1 MKNTFLLIL
10 SIALSW
16 SLQASN
22 ANRYVLWYDA
32 PAKNWN
38 EALPIGNGSMG
49 AMVFG
54 YAEQERLQLNEETLW
69 TGGPAELN
77 PNPDA
82 PNYLEGVR
90 QLLFAG
96 KNDEA
101 SRMMR
106 KMQGPNTQMYQPLG
120 DLMIYQKSLSSASA
134 YYRDL
139 NIETAIAT
147 TRFTQNDVELT
158 REIFVS
164 APDSVMVLHLKAN
177 RKGGLNLALGVT
189 HPLAFTSEKQG
200 SDLVLKAK
208 ARITSDENRNKKEIL
223 YDDAI
228 GDKGMY
234 FQFRVRVISCDGKV
248 AVSDSLIEISEA
260 TDAVVL
266 VSAATSYNGFRNSP
280 TLAGKDP
287 QAITLSR
294 LNAAQKKP
302 YETLK
307 AAHIV
312 DYQKFF
318 KRVELNLSSEAVP
331 DLPTDKRLAAYKQGV
346 SDPHLEELYFQFG
359 RYLLISSSR
368 PGGIAANLQGIWC
381 EAIRPSWRSNYT
393 TNINLQMN
401 YWPALPLN
409 MTEMYEPLLKQ
420 IEHMAFNG
428 RFTAKNY
435 YHAKGWAAHHNSDIW
450 AQTNPVGEG
459 GGDPKWA
466 NWALGSPWLSQHL
479 WEYYQFTMD
488 QAFLK
493 DKAYPIMKGAADFC
507 LDWLVL
513 KDGRLVTA
521 PSTSP
526 ENVYLDKDGKKI
538 AVTIAS
544 TMDMEIIWDLFTNV
558 MEASKILGV
567 DKEYATLLK
576 AKRDSLQPIKVG
588 KKGNIVEWY
597 EDFEDV
603 DPEHRHVSHLFG
615 LHPGR
620 EISPLID
627 TVLGNAA
634 RRTLELRGDGGT
646 GWSKAW
652 KINFWARLL
661 DGDHAYKMYQELLK
675 TSTQNNLFD
684 THPPFQIDGNFG
696 SIAGISEFFVQS
708 HLGQIQLLPALPKA
722 WKNGSI
728 TGLKAR
734 GAFTVS
740 MNWMGSKLV
749 NAQILSEKGTTCVLR
764 TKQPVKIIG
773 AKYKLKKVTFQNE
786 QHYIYTFPTKAG
798 AYYDI
803 LAKKISYEND
813 STIQGYLPGF
823 FYRTN

>member
-1 MKNTFLLIL
+1 MKNTFTLILLISL
-10 SIALSW
+10 ALG
-16 SLQASN
+16 LKAGN
-22 ANRYVLWYDA
+22 TNRYVLWYDA

-38 EALPIGNGSMG
+38 EALPIGNGSLG

-54 YAEQERLQLNEETLW
+54 YPEQERLQLNEETLW

-120 DLMIYQKSLSSASA
+120 DLMIYQKSLSPASA

-147 TRFTQNDVELT
+147 TRFKQDEVELT
-158 REIFVS
+158 REIFSS

-177 RKGGLNLALGVT
+177 KKGALNLALVVT

-223 YDDAI
+223 FDDAI
-228 GDKGMY
+228 GDKGMF

-248 AVSDSLIEISEA
+248 SVTDSLVEISDA

-287 QAITLSR
+287 QAVALRR
-294 LNAAQKKP
+294 LNAAQGKSF
-302 YETLK
+302 EALK
-307 AAHIV
+307 AAHV
-312 DYQKFF
+312 ADYQKYF
-318 KRVELNLSSEAVP
+318 KRVELNLSMEEVP
-331 DLPTDKRLAAYKQGV
+331 ELPTDKRLADYKKGAT
-346 SDPHLEELYFQFG
+346 DPHLEELYFQFG
-359 RYLLISSSR
+359 RYLLISCSR

-409 MTEMYEPLLKQ
+409 MTEMYEPLLTQ

-435 YHAKGWAAHHNSDIW
+435 YRANGWAAHHNSDIW

-479 WEYYQFTMD
+479 FEYYRFTMD
-488 QAFLK
+488 KDFLRE
-493 DKAYPIMKGAADFC
+493 KAYPIMKGAADFC
-507 LDWLVL
+507 MSWLVP
-513 KDGRLVTA
+513 KDGYLVTA

-526 ENVYLDKDGKKI
+526 ENVYLDKEGKKI

-558 MEASKILGV
+558 MEASKILNI
-567 DKEYATLLK
+567 DREYAALLK

-597 EDFEDV
+597 EDFQDV
-603 DPEHRHVSHLFG
+603 EPEHRHVSHLFG

-696 SIAGISEFFVQS
+696 SIAGVSEFFVQS
-708 HLGQIQLLPALPKA
+708 HLNEIQLLPALPKA

-734 GAFTVS
+734 GAFEINVLWR
-740 MNWMGSKLV
+740 NSKLV
-749 NAQILSEKGTTCVLR
+749 TGQIRSEKGTTCVLR
-764 TKQPVKIIG
+764 TKEPVKIYN
-773 AKYKLKKVTFQNE
+773 AKSKVKKVKFQGELN
-786 QHYIYTFPTKAG
+786 YIYTFPTKVG
-798 AYYDI
+798 YFYGI
-803 LAKKISYEND
+803 QSKNKNNENEF
-813 STIQGYLPGF
+813 SGYLPPVN
-823 FYRTN
+823 YKTN